1 MPPPYNRR
9 YIMDWIATIGAIILG
24 FLFPAELIEALKA
37 TDEKKV
43 QDARGKACACF
54 GFLVVFLVLLIN
66 A

>member
-1 MPPPYNRR
+1 
-9 YIMDWIATIGAIILG
+9 MDWIATIGAIILG